1 MSTHLVPGIVLS
13 VLHVSPLLILITVW
27 NVNTIVILILRL
39 VKVRYCKVTWVE
51 HNLNPISLS
60 WDSVL
65 FNSTV
70 QLPEEPQLPILDWWQ
85 CFLSVSPLNTSGAL
99 LFIQLL
105 RFSQWCFC
113 NFWCIIKGRR
123 KTMLDFRTT
132 SSTASFLLKLLFGS
146 FVSLSQGMVFHVS
159 VALIFIH

>member
-123 KTMLDFRTT
+123 QCWTLGPLLALLHFYWNFFLVHLFLWVREWFSMLV
-132 SSTASFLLKLLFGS
+132 LL
-146 FVSLSQGMVFHVS
+146 
-159 VALIFIH
+159 